1 MKMKKLLALLLAT
14 LLLTLSLGSALALKE
29 YVDNSM
35 VFLRTG
41 IPDYNG
47 KTVIVHSNDV
57 HGAID
62 GYAYVAWLADVFR
75 QNGAEVII
83 ADAGDFSQ
91 GDIYVST
98 NKGHAAIE
106 LMNAAGYNVVTLGNH
121 EFDFGYE
128 QLKANL
134 ADAKFQ
140 TICADVYLNDEL
152 ILPPSVMFETKAG
165 VKIGFFGMET
175 PETATK
181 VNPGII
187 EGIRF
192 ATFEKLNEAAQTAV
206 DDLKAQGADLV
217 IGLWHLGIDDESA
230 SNGYRSIDVLKKT
243 AGVDFVIDGH
253 SHTVMTVGRDQEPIQ
268 STGTHFSSVGVVVID
283 NESKKIIDNFLIPT
297 SFMKKDAAVE
307 AAAKAIMEEADE
319 KYSAVFGTTEVR
331 LNGDRAPGN
340 RTEETNFGDLITDAM
355 VWSVVKEGGIEQV
368 EPNAV
373 VGITNGGGIRA
384 TIEVGDISM
393 KDIHTVL
400 PFGNTVSVI
409 YVTGEELLE
418 ALEASTF
425 ITPEA
430 VGGFPQ
436 TSGIKWTLDTT
447 KEFDQGNLYVNHDGG
462 ESSYYGPATIRR
474 VTIES
479 INGEPFDPKA
489 TYAVVTNNFC
499 AAGGD
504 TYNIFMR
511 SWFDGN
517 GFDTGITLDSAVND
531 YIKDALN
538 GKVTEEAYG
547 APQGRMTIILPDN
560 ADEKPAD

>member
-47 KTVIVHSNDV
+47 KTIIVHSNDV

-253 SHTVMTVGRDQEPIQ
+253 SHTVMT
-268 STGTHFSSVGVVVID
+268 
-283 NESKKIIDNFLIPT
+283 
-297 SFMKKDAAVE
+297 
-307 AAAKAIMEEADE
+307 
-319 KYSAVFGTTEVR
+319 
-331 LNGDRAPGN
+331 DRK
-340 RTEETNFGDLITDAM
+340 
-355 VWSVVKEGGIEQV
+355 SVV
-368 EPNAV
+368 
-373 VGITNGGGIRA
+373 
-384 TIEVGDISM
+384 
-393 KDIHTVL
+393 
-400 PFGNTVSVI
+400 
-409 YVTGEELLE
+409 
-418 ALEASTF
+418 
-425 ITPEA
+425 
-430 VGGFPQ
+430 
-436 TSGIKWTLDTT
+436 
-447 KEFDQGNLYVNHDGG
+447 
-462 ESSYYGPATIRR
+462 
-474 VTIES
+474 
-479 INGEPFDPKA
+479 
-489 TYAVVTNNFC
+489 
-499 AAGGD
+499 
-504 TYNIFMR
+504 
-511 SWFDGN
+511 
-517 GFDTGITLDSAVND
+517 
-531 YIKDALN
+531 
-538 GKVTEEAYG
+538 
-547 APQGRMTIILPDN
+547 
-560 ADEKPAD
+560 